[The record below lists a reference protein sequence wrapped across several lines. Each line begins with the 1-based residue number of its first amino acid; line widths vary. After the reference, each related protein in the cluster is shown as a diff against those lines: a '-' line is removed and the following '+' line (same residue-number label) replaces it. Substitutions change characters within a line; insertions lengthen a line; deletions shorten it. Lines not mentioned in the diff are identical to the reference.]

1 MQQSPSPY
9 RSPNESRSVSFA
21 VADNVVVREGGVSND
36 VTDERLSA
44 TTTTPHGA
52 SDASADRR
60 VAAGRRATEL
70 SSATGARPQT
80 TRDSVSDTMNGE
92 IETLEDLSQHY
103 QDSVPADL
111 REANTFDWYLR
122 ELYDD
127 PRIARNAHQRVA
139 DMFDY
144 YGTEYDEDAGV
155 VEYLMASEDPL
166 HEGENIFYGRE
177 VHESIHE
184 FVNKVKSGARGLGP
198 EKRIKL
204 LLGPVGSGKSHF
216 DLMVRR
222 YFEDYT
228 MRDEGRMYT
237 FRWTNLCDVIRD
249 QDPAD
254 DTVQSP
260 MNQDPI
266 VLLPQEQRD
275 RVIERLNENL
285 DAPYTIRNEQS
296 LDPASE
302 FYMDKLLAEYDDDLQ
317 SVLENHVE
325 IIRLVASEN
334 KRQCI
339 ETFEP
344 KDKKNQDET
353 ELTGDVNYSKLA
365 VYGESD
371 PRAFDYSG
379 AFCNANR
386 GLFSGEELLK
396 LQREFLYDFLHA
408 SQEQTIKPKNNPRID
423 IDQVIVGRTN
433 MPEYRDKKGDEKMEA
448 FNDRTKRIDFP
459 YVLEYTQEAEIY
471 RKMLRNADVPHM
483 HIEPHAMEMAGLFGV
498 LTRITEPDGERISL
512 TQKAKAYNGE
522 IDDGDD
528 VDVKKLREEGE
539 SKADIAEGM
548 EGVSARFIGDEI
560 AEAIMDSTHRGRD
573 YLSPLSIFTH
583 FEENLENHG
592 SIPEENVER
601 YHRYLEMVRDEYK
614 ERAIEDVRH
623 ALAYDLDEIQR
634 QGEKY
639 MDHVMAYIDDATVR
653 DELTGREQDP
663 DEKFLRSV
671 EEKLEIPSDRKD
683 DFRQEVSNWV
693 SRRAREG
700 TSFNPQ
706 DNDRL
711 RRALERKLWEDKK
724 HNINFSALVSANELD
739 DDERNAWIDALEEQG
754 YSREGAREVLE
765 FAGAEVAKAE
775 LET

>member
-1 MQQSPSPY
+1 
-9 RSPNESRSVSFA
+9 
-21 VADNVVVREGGVSND
+21 
-36 VTDERLSA
+36 
-44 TTTTPHGA
+44 
-52 SDASADRR
+52 
-60 VAAGRRATEL
+60 
-70 SSATGARPQT
+70 
-80 TRDSVSDTMNGE
+80 MNGDR
-92 IETLEDLSQHY
+92 ETLESLSRQY
-103 QDSVPADL
+103 KDSVPSDL
-111 REANTFDWYLR
+111 REAKRFEWYLDAVY
-122 ELYDD
+122 ED

-139 DMFDY
+139 DMFDH
-144 YGTEYDEDAGV
+144 YGTDYDEDAGV
-155 VEYLMASEDPL
+155 VEYRMAAEDPL
-166 HEGENIFYGRE
+166 HDGENTFYGRE

-216 DLMVRR
+216 DWMVRR

-228 MRDEGRMYT
+228 ATDAGRMYT

-249 QDPAD
+249 QDPED
-254 DTVQSP
+254 DVVTSP
-260 MNQDPI
+260 MNQDPL

-275 RVIERLNENL
+275 EVLARLNERL
-285 DAPYTIRNEQS
+285 DAPYTIRNDQT

-302 FYMDKLLAEYDDDLQ
+302 FYLDSLLASYDDDLQ
-317 SVLENHVE
+317 AVLENHVE
-325 IIRLVASEN
+325 IVRLVASEN
-334 KRQCI
+334 KRQCV

-433 MPEYRDKKGDEKMEA
+433 MPEYREKKGDEKMEA

-459 YVLEYTQEAEIY
+459 YVLEYDEEAEIY
-471 RKMLRNADVPHM
+471 RKMLRNADVPDM
-483 HIEPHAMEMAGLFGV
+483 HIEPHALEMAGLFGV
-498 LTRITEPDGERISL
+498 LTRITEPDGNVSL
-512 TQKAKAYNGE
+512 VQKAKGYNGE

-528 VDVKKLREEGE
+528 VDVRKLRESGE
-539 SKADIAEGM
+539 EKADIGEGM
-548 EGVSARFIGDEI
+548 DGVSARFIGDEI
-560 AEAIMDSTHRGRD
+560 AEAIMDSTHRDRS
-573 YLSPLSIFTH
+573 YLSPLSVFSH
-583 FEENLENHG
+583 FEANLENHG
-592 SIPEENVER
+592 SIPEDNLDR
-601 YHRYLEMVRDEYK
+601 YYRYLELVREEYK
-614 ERAIEDVRH
+614 ARAIEDVRH
-623 ALAYDLDEIQR
+623 ALAYDLEEIQR

-639 MDHVMAYIDDATVR
+639 MDHVMAYIDDATVE

-663 DEKFLRSV
+663 DETFLRSV
-671 EEKLEIPSDRKD
+671 EEKLEIPEDRKE

-693 SRRAREG
+693 SRRARDG
-700 TSFNPQ
+700 TSFDPQ

-739 DDERNAWIDALEEQG
+739 DDERSAWIDALIDQG
-754 YSREGAREVLE
+754 YSPEGAREVLE
-765 FAGAEVAKAE
+765 FAGAEVAKSE
-775 LET
+775 LEE

>member
-1 MQQSPSPY
+1 M
-9 RSPNESRSVSFA
+9 
-21 VADNVVVREGGVSND
+21 
-36 VTDERLSA
+36 
-44 TTTTPHGA
+44 
-52 SDASADRR
+52 
-60 VAAGRRATEL
+60 
-70 SSATGARPQT
+70 
-80 TRDSVSDTMNGE
+80 
-92 IETLEDLSQHY
+92 ETLEDLSQQY
-103 QDSVPADL
+103 RESVPGDL
-111 REANTFDWYLR
+111 REAKSFGWYLD
-122 ELYDD
+122 EVYDD

-139 DMFDY
+139 DMFDH

-155 VEYLMASEDPL
+155 VEYLMASDDPV
-166 HEGENIFYGRE
+166 HDGENVFYGRE
-177 VHESIHE
+177 VHEAIHE

-216 DLMVRR
+216 DWMVRR

-228 MRDEGRMYT
+228 MTEAGRMYT
-237 FRWTNLCDVIRD
+237 FRWTNLTDVIRD

-254 DTVQSP
+254 DTVESP
-260 MNQDPI
+260 MHQDPL
-266 VLLPQEQRD
+266 VLLPQGQRD
-275 RVIERLNENL
+275 QVIERLNESL
-285 DAPYTIRNEQS
+285 DAPYTIRNERS

-302 FYMDKLLAEYDDDLQ
+302 FYMDRLLAAYDDDLRQ
-317 SVLENHVE
+317 VIENHVE

-334 KRQCI
+334 KRQCV

-353 ELTGDVNYSKLA
+353 ELTGDVNYSKIA
-365 VYGESD
+365 IYGESD

-433 MPEYRDKKGDEKMEA
+433 MPEYREKKGDEKMEA

-459 YVLEYTQEAEIY
+459 YVLEYEQEAEIY
-471 RKMLRNADVPHM
+471 RKMLRNADVPDM

-498 LTRITEPDGERISL
+498 LTRVEEPDGNVTL
-512 TQKAKAYNGE
+512 VQKAKAYNGE

-528 VDVKKLREEGE
+528 VDVRKLREEAE
-539 SKADIAEGM
+539 EVTDIAEGM
-548 EGVSARFIGDEI
+548 DGVSARFIGDEI
-560 AEAIMDSTHRGRD
+560 AEAIMDSTHRGRG
-573 YLSPLSIFTH
+573 YLSPLSVFTH
-583 FEENLENHG
+583 FERNLENHG

-601 YHRYLEMVRDEYK
+601 YLRYLELVREEYK
-614 ERAIEDVRH
+614 ERAIDDVRH

-639 MDHVMAYIDDATVR
+639 MDHVMAYIDDSTVE
-653 DELTGREQDP
+653 DELTGREQEP
-663 DEKFLRSV
+663 DETFLRSV
-671 EEKLEIPSDRKD
+671 EEKLDVPADRKD

-700 TSFNPQ
+700 RRFDPQ
-706 DNDRL
+706 ENDRL

-739 DDERNAWIDALEEQG
+739 DEERNAWVEALVDRG
-754 YSREGAREVLE
+754 YSRDGAAEVLE
-765 FAGAEVAKAE
+765 FAGAEVAKSE
-775 LET
+775 LEEGG

>member
-1 MQQSPSPY
+1 M
-9 RSPNESRSVSFA
+9 
-21 VADNVVVREGGVSND
+21 
-36 VTDERLSA
+36 
-44 TTTTPHGA
+44 
-52 SDASADRR
+52 
-60 VAAGRRATEL
+60 
-70 SSATGARPQT
+70 TG
-80 TRDSVSDTMNGE
+80 DM
-92 IETLEDLSQHY
+92 ETLEELSREY
-103 QDSVPADL
+103 RDSIPADL
-111 REANTFDWYLR
+111 RETRTFDWYLH
-122 ELYDD
+122 EVYEE

-144 YGTEYDEDAGV
+144 YGTEYDERLGV
-155 VEYLMASEDPL
+155 VEYRLASEDPL
-166 HEGENIFYGRE
+166 HDGENTFYGRNI
-177 VHESIHE
+177 HESIHE

-204 LLGPVGSGKSHF
+204 LLGPVGSGKSDF
-216 DLMVRR
+216 DRQVRR

-228 MRDEGRMYT
+228 ARDDGRMYT

-254 DTVQSP
+254 DVVRSP
-260 MNQDPI
+260 MDQDPL
-266 VLLPQEQRD
+266 VLIPQAQRD
-275 RVIERLNENL
+275 RVIADLNERL

-302 FYMDKLLAEYDDDLQ
+302 FYMDRLLDNYGDDLQ
-317 SVLENHVE
+317 AVLENHVE
-325 IIRLVASEN
+325 IVRLVADEN
-334 KRQCI
+334 KRQCV

-365 VYGESD
+365 IYGESD

-386 GLFSGEELLK
+386 GIFSGEELLK

-408 SQEQTIKPKNNPRID
+408 TQEQTIKPKSNPRID

-433 MPEYRDKKGDEKMEA
+433 MPEYKDKKGDEKMEA

-459 YVLEYTQEAEIY
+459 YVLQYEEESKIY
-471 RKMLRNADVPHM
+471 RKMLRNADVPDIHV
-483 HIEPHAMEMAGLFGV
+483 EPHTLEMAGLFGV
-498 LTRITEPDGERISL
+498 LTRIEEPTGGTVDIV
-512 TQKAKAYNGE
+512 QKAKAYNGE

-528 VDVKKLREEGE
+528 IDVKKLREEAE
-539 SKADIAEGM
+539 ATADIGEGM
-548 EGVSARFIGDEI
+548 EGVSPRFIGDEI
-560 AEAIMDSTHRGRD
+560 AEAIMDSMHRGRD
-573 YLSPLSIFTH
+573 FLSPLTTFNHLET
-583 FEENLENHG
+583 NLENHG
-592 SIPEENVER
+592 SIPEDRFER
-601 YHRYLEMVRDEYK
+601 YYRYLEMVREEYR

-623 ALAYDLDEIQR
+623 ALAYDVDEIQR

-639 MDHVMAYIDDATVR
+639 MDHVMAYIDDDTVV
-653 DELTGREQDP
+653 DEITGREQEP

-671 EEKLEIPSDRKD
+671 EEKLNIPEDRKN

-700 TSFNPQ
+700 TSFNPH

-724 HNINFSALVSANELD
+724 HNINFSALVSSGEME
-739 DDERNAWIDALEEQG
+739 DDERNAWIEALTDQG
-754 YSREGAREVLE
+754 YSREGAKEVLE
-765 FAGAEVAKAE
+765 FAGAEVARTE
-775 LET
+775 MEE

>member
-1 MQQSPSPY
+1 
-9 RSPNESRSVSFA
+9 
-21 VADNVVVREGGVSND
+21 
-36 VTDERLSA
+36 
-44 TTTTPHGA
+44 
-52 SDASADRR
+52 
-60 VAAGRRATEL
+60 
-70 SSATGARPQT
+70 
-80 TRDSVSDTMNGE
+80 MNGE
-92 IETLEDLSQHY
+92 IETLDDLSKHY
-103 QDSVPADL
+103 QESMPADL
-111 REANTFDWYLR
+111 REAKSFDWYL
-122 ELYDD
+122 EEVYDD

-144 YGTEYDEDAGV
+144 YGTRYDEDAGV
-155 VEYLMASEDPL
+155 VEYLLASEDPL
-166 HEGENIFYGRE
+166 HDGENVFYGRE

-216 DLMVRR
+216 DWMARR

-228 MRDEGRMYT
+228 LREEGRMYT
-237 FRWTNLCDVIRD
+237 FRWTNLGDVIRD

-254 DTVQSP
+254 DVVRSP
-260 MNQDPI
+260 MGQDPL

-275 RVIERLNENL
+275 RVIDQLNDGF

-302 FYMDKLLAEYDDDLQ
+302 FYMDQLLAYYDDDLK
-317 SVLENHVE
+317 SVVENHIEVV
-325 IIRLVASEN
+325 RLVASEN

-365 VYGESD
+365 IYGESD

-386 GLFSGEELLK
+386 GIFSGEELLK

-408 SQEQTIKPKNNPRID
+408 TQEQTIKPSNNPRID

-459 YVLEYTQEAEIY
+459 YVLEYEQEAEIY

-498 LTRITEPDGERISL
+498 LTRIEEPDGERITL
-512 TQKAKAYNGE
+512 IQKAKAYNGE
-522 IDDGDD
+522 IDDADD
-528 VDVKKLREEGE
+528 IDLKKLREEGE
-539 SKADIAEGM
+539 LKADIGEGM
-548 EGVSARFIGDEI
+548 SGVSARFIGDEI
-560 AEAIMDSTHRGRD
+560 AEAIMDSTHRGRN
-573 YLSPLSIFTH
+573 YLSPLTVFNH

-592 SIPEENVER
+592 SIPEENLER
-601 YHRYLEMVRDEYK
+601 YHRYLELVREEYK

-639 MDHVMAYIDDATVR
+639 MDHVMAYIDDSTVE

-671 EEKLEIPSDRKD
+671 EEKLDIPSDRKD

-700 TSFNPQ
+700 TTFNPQ

-739 DDERNAWIDALEEQG
+739 DDERNAWVNALEEQG
-754 YSREGAREVLE
+754 YSSEGAREVLE

-775 LET
+775 LEQ

>member
-1 MQQSPSPY
+1 M
-9 RSPNESRSVSFA
+9 
-21 VADNVVVREGGVSND
+21 
-36 VTDERLSA
+36 
-44 TTTTPHGA
+44 
-52 SDASADRR
+52 
-60 VAAGRRATEL
+60 
-70 SSATGARPQT
+70 
-80 TRDSVSDTMNGE
+80 
-92 IETLEDLSQHY
+92 ETLEDLSKEY
-103 QDSVPADL
+103 RNSIPSDL
-111 REANTFDWYLR
+111 RETRSFDWYLD
-122 ELYDD
+122 ELYED

-144 YGTEYDEDAGV
+144 YGTEYDEDLGV
-155 VEYLMASEDPL
+155 VEYLLASEDPL
-166 HEGENIFYGRE
+166 NDGENTFYGRNI
-177 VHESIHE
+177 HESIHE

-204 LLGPVGSGKSHF
+204 LLGPVGSGKSEF
-216 DLMVRR
+216 DRQVRT
-222 YFEDYT
+222 YFEDYSL
-228 MRDEGRMYT
+228 REAGRMYT
-237 FRWTNLCDVIRD
+237 FRWTNLCDVVRD

-254 DTVQSP
+254 DVVRSP
-260 MNQDPI
+260 MDQDPL

-275 RVIERLNENL
+275 KVIAAMNERL

-302 FYMDKLLAEYDDDLQ
+302 FYMDRLLEQYDDDLRR
-317 SVLENHVE
+317 VLENHVE
-325 IIRLVASEN
+325 VVRLVADEN

-353 ELTGDVNYSKLA
+353 ELTGDVNYSKIA

-386 GLFSGEELLK
+386 GIFSGEELLK

-408 SQEQTIKPKNNPRID
+408 TQEQTIKPKNNPRID

-459 YVLEYTQEAEIY
+459 YVLQYEEEAKIY
-471 RKMLRNADVPHM
+471 DKMLRNADVPDIHV
-483 HIEPHAMEMAGLFGV
+483 EPHTLQMAGLFGV
-498 LTRITEPDGERISL
+498 LTRIQEPDGGQVSVV
-512 TQKAKAYNGE
+512 QKAKAYNGE
-522 IDDGDD
+522 VDEADDI
-528 VDVKKLREEGE
+528 DVKKLREEAQE
-539 SKADIAEGM
+539 VADLGEGM
-548 EGVSARFIGDEI
+548 DGVSPRFIGDEI
-560 AEAIMDSTHRGRD
+560 AEAIMDSMHRGRD
-573 YLSPLSIFTH
+573 FLSPLTTFNH
-583 FEENLENHG
+583 LEENLENHG
-592 SIPEENVER
+592 SIPQENFET
-601 YHRYLEMVRDEYK
+601 YYRYLELVREEYK

-639 MDHVMAYIDDATVR
+639 MDHVMAYIDDDTVE
-653 DELTGREQDP
+653 DDITGREQDP
-663 DEKFLRSV
+663 DEKFLRDV
-671 EEKLEIPSDRKD
+671 EEKLDIPEDRKE

-724 HNINFSALVSANELD
+724 HNINFSALVSSGEMD
-739 DDERNAWIDALEEQG
+739 DDERNSWVRALVDQG
-754 YSREGAREVLE
+754 YSKEGAKEVLE
-765 FAGAEVAKAE
+765 FAGAEVAKTEMEADD
-775 LET
+775 